1 MKPQLHLLR
10 NPTFC
15 LTLMATVLACSTPQN
30 ATGDP
35 NLNVGDL
42 LERKAFVF
50 IPQTMSPS
58 GGRTRQVTPDF
69 FLRVSGDTVQSYLPY
84 AGRSYT
90 APIDPNRGGMDFTS
104 TNFGYQVAKGQKEAT
119 NITIEP
125 RSGTDVRQITMQVF
139 PNGNASLQ
147 AISNTRQ
154 TILYNGRIQARRK

>member
-1 MKPQLHLLR
+1 M
-10 NPTFC
+10 
-15 LTLMATVLACSTPQN
+15 ACSTPQN
-30 ATGDP
+30 ATSDP
-35 NLNVGDL
+35 NLNVGEM

-50 IPQTMSPS
+50 VPQTMSPA

-69 FLRVSGDTVQSYLPY
+69 FLRVSGDTVHSYLPY

-90 APIDPNRGGMDFTS
+90 APIDPTRGGMDFIT
-104 TNFGYQVAKGQKEAT
+104 TDFGYQVSKGQKEAT

-147 AISNTRQ
+147 AVSNNRQ
-154 TILYNGRIQARRK
+154 TILYNGRVQARRK